1 MGYFS
6 YDNSIKKQRKCSVC
20 GKMFITSHPNK
31 KTCSDGCS
39 IVLEQRTLKRSA
51 KDTARYNKKRG
62 R

>member
-39 IVLEQRTLKRSA
+39 ILQEQKTLKAANKR
-51 KDTARYNKKRG
+51 TAMYNRKRK
-62 R
+62 